1 MKRQPDHKVCISAL
15 KDPLSL
21 SINNFEAQKSLSL
34 LFTKQMMQWAMVRK
48 KSSCS
53 SNKKQL
59 RTQNWDNKDILR
71 TSFWHLMVSLDAL
84 VGPWSM
90 VLTQPKYYKVPYTY
104 QKVHSI
110 IECIIQEYKDEEGQI
125 RMN

>member
-48 KSSCS
+48 KKIHVQVIK
-53 SNKKQL
+53 SNFEHKTEITKTFYEL
-59 RTQNWDNKDILR
+59 AFDT
-71 TSFWHLMVSLDAL
+71 
-84 VGPWSM
+84 
-90 VLTQPKYYKVPYTY
+90 
-104 QKVHSI
+104 
-110 IECIIQEYKDEEGQI
+110 
-125 RMN
+125 